1 MERKK
6 KKETAHSSNS
16 ELCTTQVDSMFHS
29 NEYHVSTGEIYRTHL
44 ALTPHLVALTKALLL
59 GGTHGFP
66 GHDEITQNHVHLAV
80 GLRLAW
86 KHNVQTKQSEP
97 SVNI

>member
-1 MERKK
+1 MIIMCPLEKYTR
-6 KKETAHSSNS
+6 
-16 ELCTTQVDSMFHS
+16 
-29 NEYHVSTGEIYRTHL
+29 L
-44 ALTPHLVALTKALLL
+44 AVTPHLVALTEALLL

-66 GHDEITQNHVHLAV
+66 GHDEITQSHVHLAV

-97 SVNI
+97 SMHI